1 METSIVSQETNRKD
15 HVAEIVGQWAVER
28 PDLDTS
34 PLLVLG
40 RVSWLANAMEAELRP
55 PFAAEG
61 LGNGDFDVLAALR
74 RAGRPFTLR
83 HRDLT
88 AAMLVTP
95 GAVTKR
101 VDRLVDK
108 GYVVRAAAG
117 EDGRGQLVRLT
128 RAGVRFVD
136 RMMKVH
142 MANEERM
149 IGGLTDRERAQLARL
164 LGKLVTQLEG

>member
-1 METSIVSQETNRKD
+1 M
-15 HVAEIVGQWAVER
+15 AEIVEQWAVER
-28 PDLDTS
+28 PDLDAS

-40 RVSWLANAMEAELRP
+40 RVSWVANAMEAELRP
-55 PFAAEG
+55 PFAAAG

-74 RAGRPFTLR
+74 RAGRPYTLR
-83 HRDLT
+83 HRELT

-101 VDRLVDK
+101 VDRLVEK
-108 GYVVRAAAG
+108 GYVARAAAD

-136 RMMKVH
+136 RMIEVH
-142 MANEERM
+142 LANEARM
-149 IGGLTDRERAQLARL
+149 LGGLSERERAQLARL
-164 LGKLVTQLEG
+164 LGKLVAQLEG

>member
-1 METSIVSQETNRKD
+1 METSIVSQETKPQD
-15 HVAEIVGQWAVER
+15 HVARIVAQWAVER
-28 PDLDTS
+28 PDLDAS

-40 RVSWLANAMEAELRP
+40 RISWLASYMEAELRP

-101 VDRLVDK
+101 VDRLAEK
-108 GYVVRAAAG
+108 GYVARAAAD

-136 RMMKVH
+136 RMIEVH
-142 MANEERM
+142 MANEARMLAGLGER
-149 IGGLTDRERAQLARL
+149 DRQQLARL
-164 LGKLVTQLEG
+164 LAKLAASLG